1 MKFRK
6 ITALLLVLCMLL
18 SLSISAFA
26 AEADEHTI
34 YDSAPDEEPAIS
46 TEAATSG
53 TIQNSGIRWSLDE
66 KGWLTISGSGEAP
79 VFQSADDQPW
89 AAVREQ
95 ITEVWFE
102 DVETLSISDL
112 AYWFEGCT
120 NLTTAELPLAPVIG
134 KHAFYNCPKLSTL
147 TMYYGETV
155 LKSIGEDAFWREA
168 DAGDTLYIAYIIG
181 YPEATVPFYTY
192 DWAASNRSSRYFYDL
207 YGVYQNADAAT
218 TALNGIK
225 KAPGISVQS
234 TGSIIG
240 NCPSCGKYSFQGTY
254 VEVAHSSRGH
264 ANYNECY
271 LCHYVQ
277 YLGTYTYKSHGAG
290 GYGSGTCPDCGSHT
304 WVLQSQQ
311 ASTCTSNG
319 YRSYSCAC
327 GQTKSETIYASGH
340 NYSYGSWEQY
350 SSSQHRRTGSCRNC
364 GDSDYEYASHSMS
377 YGSWSNSS
385 SSQHSRTASCRTCG
399 YSTTDYGNHS
409 YSTGSWSKYSDTQHR
424 RSKTCSGCG
433 ASTYDYANHSYSYG
447 SLVSDSETQHKRT
460 KTCSA
465 CGDSGY
471 EYADHTDA
479 NGDGKCDD
487 CGATV
492 SLTIKWDAGT
502 NGGTIDGKTSITTT
516 GKPNATATAPTSTP
530 VKAGHAFKGWYTSAS
545 GGSLY
550 NTVTITAAK
559 TFYAQFT
566 ANSYSVT
573 WDLGD
578 GTTEETKQT
587 YGEAF
592 AGQLEDVLPHGRV
605 RFIRR
610 PLVHVVG
617 VALDGDKAGAGHLCR
632 FRRAEV
638 RRHGIVRILVV
649 ILAERDAD
657 REDRRFHAVFLQD
670 RIGERVVAEIAV
682 VERDDDRLF
691 RQRLAPQD
699 VGLQLVKGNALRGE
713 EGVQL
718 APQLPRHHHALRR
731 QRVHQICRLVKVH
744 AAVYGQPE
752 FAPLRHRRAAD
763 ADRLRM
769 LRRDALKD
777 RERRQRRK
785 PRAPAAQVRG
795 QNDLLFKT
803 ACFHGCFRL
812 LFFAVCIIPCW
823 FSVCQFGFASESYNN
838 SRNFSLFALESC

>member
-1 MKFRK
+1 MMKNFK
-6 ITALLLVLCMLL
+6 KFTALLLALCMVF

-26 AEADEHTI
+26 VEDHEHTV
-34 YDSAPDEEPAIS
+34 YESAPDEEIAVQS
-46 TEAATSG
+46 VSGEAATSG
-53 TIQNSGIRWSLDE
+53 TIPGSSIKWSLDS

-79 VFQSADDQPW
+79 VFTSADDQPW

-155 LKSIGEDAFWREA
+155 LNSIGEDAFWRET
-168 DAGDTLYIAYIIG
+168 DSGDTLYIAYIIG

-192 DWAASNRSSRYFYDL
+192 DWAASNRSNRYFYDL
-207 YGVYQNADAAT
+207 YGVYPNAD
-218 TALNGIK
+218 TANTAVNTASVSGIQK
-225 KAPGISVQS
+225 VPGISLTAS
-234 TGSIIG
+234 TGIVG
-240 NCPSCGKYSFQGTY
+240 TCPSCKQYSLQGTY
-254 VEVAHSSRGH
+254 VSTTHTSRGH
-264 ANYNECY
+264 AEYYECY
-271 LCHYVQ
+271 KCHYTKN
-277 YLGTYTYKSHGAG
+277 LGTYVYKDHGSG
-290 GYGSGTCPDCGSHT
+290 SYGSWTCPDCGSHT
-304 WVLQSQQ
+304 WVLDYEND
-311 ASTCTSNG
+311 ATCTRNG
-319 YRSYSCAC
+319 YREYSCDC
-327 GQTKSETIYASGH
+327 GQSKRETIYATGH
-340 NYSYGSWEQY
+340 SYSYGSWEQY
-350 SSSQHRRTGSCRNC
+350 SASQHRREAYCRNC

-447 SLVSDSETQHKRT
+447 SWVSDSETQHKRT

-530 VKAGHAFKGWYTSAS
+530 VKTGHAFKGWYTSAS

-566 ANSYSVT
+566 ANSYTLT
-573 WDLGD
+573 WDLGN

-587 YGEAF
+587 YGEALVLPTEPTRKNAEF
-592 AGQLEDVLPHGRV
+592 LGWFTEANSGTQVDANTIYKTDGDSTYYAHWEITEVFSVTVPVTLPLIVDEGGEVHVGAAEIINASTGDVIVSSVSISTKNGWQLVPYTTDMAHAKVDAKQLGFKINDSVTTKTGDAETFSLTSPWTIAENGKLPLTYDAVVSAVSQPVTEQDVLS
-605 RFIRR
+605 
-610 PLVHVVG
+610 VVF
-617 VALDGDKAGAGHLCR
+617 VLEWK
-632 FRRAEV
+632 
-638 RRHGIVRILVV
+638 
-649 ILAERDAD
+649 
-657 REDRRFHAVFLQD
+657 
-670 RIGERVVAEIAV
+670 GE
-682 VERDDDRLF
+682 
-691 RQRLAPQD
+691 
-699 VGLQLVKGNALRGE
+699 
-713 EGVQL
+713 
-718 APQLPRHHHALRR
+718 
-731 QRVHQICRLVKVH
+731 
-744 AAVYGQPE
+744 
-752 FAPLRHRRAAD
+752 
-763 ADRLRM
+763 
-769 LRRDALKD
+769 
-777 RERRQRRK
+777 
-785 PRAPAAQVRG
+785 
-795 QNDLLFKT
+795 
-803 ACFHGCFRL
+803 
-812 LFFAVCIIPCW
+812 
-823 FSVCQFGFASESYNN
+823 
-838 SRNFSLFALESC
+838 

>member
-34 YDSAPDEEPAIS
+34 YDSAPDEEI
-46 TEAATSG
+46 ATQSESASSG
-53 TIQNSGIRWSLDE
+53 TIPGSKIKWELNE
-66 KGWLTISGSGEAP
+66 HNWLTISGSGDCEP
-79 VFQSADDQPW
+79 FTSKDDQPW
-89 AAVREQ
+89 AAVRDQ
-95 ITEVWFE
+95 ITQVWF
-102 DVETLSISDL
+102 DDMDALHIADL
-112 AYWFEGCT
+112 AYWFEDCVH
-120 NLTTAELPLAPVIG
+120 LTTAEIPSTTPTIG

-147 TMYYGETV
+147 TIYYGEDI
-155 LKSIGEDAFWREA
+155 LESIGEEAFWREN
-168 DAGDTLYIAYIIG
+168 DSGDTLYIGYIIG
-181 YPEATVPFYTY
+181 YPKSSVPFYDY
-192 DWAASNRSSRYFYDL
+192 DWAGSNRNNKYFYDL
-207 YGVYQNADAAT
+207 YGIYSDTPAAV
-218 TALNGIK
+218 GIMS
-225 KAPGISVQS
+225 APGISVTS

-264 ANYNECY
+264 ANYNECNS
-271 LCHYVQ
+271 CHYVQ
-277 YLGTYTYKSHGAG
+277 YLGTYTTKSHGSGA
-290 GYGSGTCPDCGSHT
+290 YGSGTCPDCGSHT

-311 ASTCTSNG
+311 AATCTSNG

-350 SSSQHRRTGSCRNC
+350 SSSQHRREAYCRNC

-377 YGSWSNSS
+377 YGSWSNHSDT
-385 SSQHSRTASCRTCG
+385 QHSRTATCRTCG

-409 YSTGSWSKYSDTQHR
+409 YATGAWSKYSNTQHR

-447 SLVSDSETQHKRT
+447 SWVSDSETQHKRT

-566 ANSYSVT
+566 ANSYTLT
-573 WDLGD
+573 WDLGN

-587 YGEAF
+587 YGEKLTLPTEPTRKNAEF
-592 AGQLEDVLPHGRV
+592 LGWFTEANGGTQVDANTIYKTDGDSTYYAHWEITEVFSVTVPVTLPLIVDEGGEVHVGAAEIINASTGDVIVSSVSISTKNGWQLVPYTTDMAHAKVDAKQLGFKINDSLTTKTGDAETFSLTSPWTIAENGKLPLSYDAVVSAVSQPVTEQDVLS
-605 RFIRR
+605 
-610 PLVHVVG
+610 VVF
-617 VALDGDKAGAGHLCR
+617 VLEWK
-632 FRRAEV
+632 
-638 RRHGIVRILVV
+638 
-649 ILAERDAD
+649 
-657 REDRRFHAVFLQD
+657 
-670 RIGERVVAEIAV
+670 GE
-682 VERDDDRLF
+682 
-691 RQRLAPQD
+691 
-699 VGLQLVKGNALRGE
+699 
-713 EGVQL
+713 
-718 APQLPRHHHALRR
+718 
-731 QRVHQICRLVKVH
+731 
-744 AAVYGQPE
+744 
-752 FAPLRHRRAAD
+752 
-763 ADRLRM
+763 
-769 LRRDALKD
+769 
-777 RERRQRRK
+777 
-785 PRAPAAQVRG
+785 
-795 QNDLLFKT
+795 
-803 ACFHGCFRL
+803 
-812 LFFAVCIIPCW
+812 
-823 FSVCQFGFASESYNN
+823 
-838 SRNFSLFALESC
+838 

>member
-1 MKFRK
+1 
-6 ITALLLVLCMLL
+6 MLL
-18 SLSISAFA
+18 SLSISVFA

-34 YDSAPDEEPAIS
+34 YDSAPDEETAVS

-53 TIQNSGIRWSLDE
+53 TIQNSSIRWSLDS

-79 VFQSADDQPW
+79 VFTSAEDQPW

-112 AYWFEGCT
+112 AYWFEGCV
-120 NLTTAELPLAPVIG
+120 NLTTAELPLAPTIG
-134 KHAFYNCPKLSTL
+134 RHAFYNCPKLSTL

-155 LKSIGEDAFWREA
+155 LNSIGEDAFWREA
-168 DAGDTLYIAYIIG
+168 DSGDTLYIAYIIG
-181 YPEATVPFYTY
+181 YPEATVPFHTY
-192 DWAASNRSSRYFYDL
+192 DWAASNRSERYFYDL
-207 YGVYQNADAAT
+207 YGVYQNADAGSAAT
-218 TALNGIK
+218 SGIK

-311 ASTCTSNG
+311 AATCTSNG

-327 GQTKSETIYASGH
+327 GQTKNETIYATGH
-340 NYSYGSWEQY
+340 SYSYGSWEQY
-350 SSSQHRRTGSCRNC
+350 SASQHRREAYCRNC
-364 GDSDYEYASHSMS
+364 GATDYDYGSHSMS
-377 YGSWSNSS
+377 YGAWSNYSD
-385 SSQHSRTASCRTCG
+385 SQHSRTASCRTCG

-424 RSKTCSGCG
+424 RIKTCSGCG

-447 SLVSDSETQHKRT
+447 SWVSDSETQHKRT

-492 SLTIKWDAGT
+492 SLTVKWDAGT
-502 NGGTIDGKTSITTT
+502 NGGTIDGKTSFSETV
-516 GKPNATATAPTSTP
+516 KPNSKPTAPGSVP
-530 VKAGHAFKGWYTSAS
+530 VKTGYTFKGWFTAKT

-550 NTVTITAAK
+550 STVTITSST
-559 TFYAQFT
+559 TFYAQFA
-566 ANSYSVT
+566 ANKYTVT
-573 WDLGD
+573 WDLGI
-578 GTTEETKQT
+578 GQSETTEQT
-587 YGEAF
+587 YGEKLLPKDPERKNAEF
-592 AGQLEDVLPHGRV
+592 LGWFTEKDGGTEVDSNTIYTTDGETTYYAHWEITEVFSVTVPVTLPLIVDESGEVHAGT
-605 RFIRR
+605 
-610 PLVHVVG
+610 
-617 VALDGDKAGAGHLCR
+617 
-632 FRRAEV
+632 
-638 RRHGIVRILVV
+638 
-649 ILAERDAD
+649 
-657 REDRRFHAVFLQD
+657 
-670 RIGERVVAEIAV
+670 AEIINGSTGEVVVSSVSISTKNGWQLVPYTTDMAHEKVDAQLLGFKINGAQTTKNGNAETFALSAPWEIAENSRMTLSYDAV
-682 VERDDDRLF
+682 VSAVSKAITEQEVLSVVF
-691 RQRLAPQD
+691 VLEW
-699 VGLQLVKGNALRGE
+699 RGE
-713 EGVQL
+713 
-718 APQLPRHHHALRR
+718 
-731 QRVHQICRLVKVH
+731 
-744 AAVYGQPE
+744 
-752 FAPLRHRRAAD
+752 
-763 ADRLRM
+763 
-769 LRRDALKD
+769 
-777 RERRQRRK
+777 
-785 PRAPAAQVRG
+785 
-795 QNDLLFKT
+795 
-803 ACFHGCFRL
+803 
-812 LFFAVCIIPCW
+812 
-823 FSVCQFGFASESYNN
+823 
-838 SRNFSLFALESC
+838 

>member
-1 MKFRK
+1 MKMRK
-6 ITALLLVLCMLL
+6 FAALMLTLCMML

-26 AEADEHTI
+26 ASD
-34 YDSAPDEEPAIS
+34 AI
-46 TEAATSG
+46 ASG
-53 TIQNSGIRWSLDE
+53 TIQSSGIRWELDSN
-66 KGWLTISGSGEAP
+66 GWLTISGSGEAP

-89 AAVREQ
+89 ADYREQ
-95 ITEVWFE
+95 ITEVWY
-102 DVETLSISDL
+102 DDMSTLTISDL

-120 NLTTAELPLAPVIG
+120 ALTTAELPLAPVIG
-134 KHAFYNCPKLSTL
+134 NHAFYGCDNLNTI

-311 ASTCTSNG
+311 AATCTSNG

-327 GQTKSETIYASGH
+327 GQTKSETIYSSGH
-340 NYSYGSWEQY
+340 SYSYGSWEQY

-364 GDSDYEYASHSMS
+364 GATDYDYASHSMS

-385 SSQHSRTASCRTCG
+385 SSQHSRTVSCRTCG
-399 YSTTDYGNHS
+399 YSTTDYGSHS
-409 YSTGSWSKYSDTQHR
+409 YSTGAWSKYSDTQHR

-447 SLVSDSETQHKRT
+447 SWVSDSETQHKRT

-492 SLTIKWDAGT
+492 SLTVTWDAGS
-502 NGGTIDGKTSITTT
+502 NGGTIDGKAAYSETVQPNS
-516 GKPNATATAPTSTP
+516 KPTIPASLP
-530 VKAGHAFKGWYTSAS
+530 VKKGHSFKGWYTAKT
-545 GGSLY
+545 GGKLY
-550 NTVTITAAK
+550 NTVTSITASA
-559 TFYAQFT
+559 TFYAQFE
-566 ANSYSVT
+566 ANKYVVT
-573 WDLGD
+573 WDLGT
-578 GTTEETKQT
+578 GKTETTNQT
-587 YGEAF
+587 YGEK
-592 AGQLEDVLPHGRV
+592 LVLPTEPPRKNAQFLGWFTEANGGTQVTANDVFTETTDKTYYAHWEITEV
-605 RFIRR
+605 FSVTVPVTL
-610 PLVHVVG
+610 PLVVDESG
-617 VALDGDKAGAGHLCR
+617 
-632 FRRAEV
+632 EV
-638 RRHGIVRILVV
+638 HTGS
-649 ILAERDAD
+649 
-657 REDRRFHAVFLQD
+657 
-670 RIGERVVAEIAV
+670 AEIINASTGTVVVSSVSISTKNGWQLVPYTTDMAHEKVDAKLLGFKINDAQTNKTGDTEIFSLTSPWEIAENSRLPLSYDAV
-682 VERDDDRLF
+682 VSAVSKAVTEQEVLSIVF
-691 RQRLAPQD
+691 VLEW
-699 VGLQLVKGNALRGE
+699 GGE
-713 EGVQL
+713 
-718 APQLPRHHHALRR
+718 
-731 QRVHQICRLVKVH
+731 
-744 AAVYGQPE
+744 
-752 FAPLRHRRAAD
+752 
-763 ADRLRM
+763 
-769 LRRDALKD
+769 
-777 RERRQRRK
+777 
-785 PRAPAAQVRG
+785 
-795 QNDLLFKT
+795 
-803 ACFHGCFRL
+803 
-812 LFFAVCIIPCW
+812 
-823 FSVCQFGFASESYNN
+823 
-838 SRNFSLFALESC
+838 

>member
-1 MKFRK
+1 MMKNFK
-6 ITALLLVLCMLL
+6 KFTALLLALCMVF

-26 AEADEHTI
+26 VEDHEHTV
-34 YDSAPDEEPAIS
+34 YESAPDEEIAVQS
-46 TEAATSG
+46 VSGEAATSG
-53 TIQNSGIRWSLDE
+53 TIPGSSIKWSLDS

-79 VFQSADDQPW
+79 VFTSADDQPW

-120 NLTTAELPLAPVIG
+120 NLATAELPLAPVIG

-155 LKSIGEDAFWREA
+155 LNSIGEDAFWREA
-168 DAGDTLYIAYIIG
+168 DSGDTLYIAYIIG

-192 DWAASNRSSRYFYDL
+192 DWAASNRSNRYFYDL

-218 TALNGIK
+218 TAPSGIK

-264 ANYNECY
+264 ANYNECNS
-271 LCHYVQ
+271 CHYVQ
-277 YLGTYTYKSHGAG
+277 YLGTYTTKSHGSGA
-290 GYGSGTCPDCGSHT
+290 YGSGTCPDCGSHT

-311 ASTCTSNG
+311 AATCTSNG

-327 GQTKSETIYASGH
+327 GQTKSETIYSSGH

-350 SSSQHRRTGSCRNC
+350 SASQHRRENYCRNC
-364 GDSDYEYASHSMS
+364 GATDYDYASHSMS
-377 YGSWSNSS
+377 YGSWSKYSD
-385 SSQHSRTASCRTCG
+385 SQHSRTASCRTCG
-399 YSTTDYGNHS
+399 YSTTEYGNHS
-409 YSTGSWSKYSDTQHR
+409 YSTGAWSKHSDTQHR

-433 ASTYDYANHSYSYG
+433 ASTYDYADHSYSYG
-447 SLVSDSETQHKRT
+447 SWVSDSETQHKRS

-465 CGDSGY
+465 CGDSSY

-502 NGGTIDGKTSITTT
+502 NGGTIDSKASITTT

-530 VKAGHAFKGWYTSAS
+530 VKTGHAFKGWYTSAS

-550 NTVTITAAK
+550 NTVTITVAK

-566 ANSYSVT
+566 ANSYTLT
-573 WDLGD
+573 WDLGN

-587 YGEAF
+587 YGEKIVLPAEPERKNAEFLGWFTEVTGGTQVTANDAF
-592 AGQLEDVLPHGRV
+592 TETADKTYYAHWEITEVFSVTVPVVLPLTVDENGEVHTGAAEIINASTGDVIVSSVSISTKNGWKLVPFVTDMAHEKVDAKLLGFQINDAQTSKNGDAETFNLTAPWTIAESGRLPLDYDAVVSAVSQPVTAQDVLS
-605 RFIRR
+605 
-610 PLVHVVG
+610 
-617 VALDGDKAGAGHLCR
+617 
-632 FRRAEV
+632 
-638 RRHGIVRILVV
+638 IVFVL
-649 ILAERDAD
+649 EWG
-657 REDRRFHAVFLQD
+657 
-670 RIGERVVAEIAV
+670 GE
-682 VERDDDRLF
+682 
-691 RQRLAPQD
+691 
-699 VGLQLVKGNALRGE
+699 
-713 EGVQL
+713 
-718 APQLPRHHHALRR
+718 
-731 QRVHQICRLVKVH
+731 
-744 AAVYGQPE
+744 
-752 FAPLRHRRAAD
+752 
-763 ADRLRM
+763 
-769 LRRDALKD
+769 
-777 RERRQRRK
+777 
-785 PRAPAAQVRG
+785 
-795 QNDLLFKT
+795 
-803 ACFHGCFRL
+803 
-812 LFFAVCIIPCW
+812 
-823 FSVCQFGFASESYNN
+823 
-838 SRNFSLFALESC
+838 